1 MISGGLRS
9 GFFNVSARPGQWL
22 PIGHEKP
29 GDRNLDQEDEDV
41 SRAGFL
47 EMLFLLD
54 AVFFLFEFHAVAKQ
68 SSHINI
74 CVSTA
79 SCDLS
84 PTMLRSQVH
93 LLRQ

>member
-1 MISGGLRS
+1 MIFGGLRF
-9 GFFNVSARPGQWL
+9 GLLLIYARPGKWL
-22 PIGHEKP
+22 LIVHAKP
-29 GDRNLDQEDEDV
+29 GDRNRDQEDEDV

-79 SCDLS
+79 SCDSS